1 MSSLRQ
7 SLSIFLPL
15 ITGVG
20 LLFGL
25 PNIEELIKFER
36 LAFLYPE
43 KFEKEHLF
51 ADCSEANEFKITIL
65 DFSPDPEANL
75 NIESYLLDKEA
86 LEIMGP
92 EGGSPIEWAQFLAQ
106 TRLDDDRLTVIP
118 SSLSW
123 DDATE
128 LAILALQEQVDA
140 SPALVIGIQ
149 GEFIN
154 SEASIPDY
162 LQASVI
168 PLEIPDTIE
177 LPEIDHVQR
186 PPSIAS
192 DSFGISEV
200 RGLKLESAGEDKLI
214 PILVQWGDKILP
226 TLPLASLLKSQH
238 LSPGDLIL
246 EDGGYLRL
254 GEDGIILKL
263 DNEGRVAFP
272 VVEAHQH
279 SASKLQIYPKQAE
292 TCKIISPSN
301 APKSTPNLQTQIQQA
316 HSQKY
321 RERTT
326 YQRWPLP
333 FELGLT
339 LALVLLLQIRKFWIA
354 PLILITVIG
363 GSTMVG
369 QWMLISPL
377 ILATITF
384 FFCPRDNADR

>member
-20 LLFGL
+20 LLFCL

-51 ADCSEANEFKITIL
+51 ADCSEADEFKITIL

-106 TRLDDDRLTVIP
+106 TRLDDDRLTAIP

-168 PLEIPDTIE
+168 PLEIPDTIK

-192 DSFGISEV
+192 DSFGISEL
-200 RGLKLESAGEDKLI
+200 RGLKIEDAGEQKLI
-214 PILVQWGDKILP
+214 PMLVRWDEQILP
-226 TLPLASLLKSQH
+226 TLPLAGLLKCHRLPPAQ
-238 LSPGDLIL
+238 LIL
-246 EDGGYLRL
+246 EDGGYLRF
-254 GEDGIILKL
+254 GEAGIILKL
-263 DNEGRVAFP
+263 DQKGRVALP
-272 VVEAHQH
+272 MAESAPQ
-279 SASKLQIYPKQAE
+279 SASKIQIYPEQAE
-292 TCKIISPSN
+292 TFKIISSQDS
-301 APKSTPNLQTQIQQA
+301 PKAARSLKSQIQQA
-316 HSQKY
+316 LSQKPKA
-321 RERTT
+321 TKT
-326 YQRWPLP
+326 YQRWPIPL
-333 FELGLT
+333 ELGL
-339 LALVLLLQIRKFWIA
+339 LLVSVLLLHLRKFWIT
-354 PLILITVIG
+354 PIILVGMLG
-363 GSTMVG
+363 GS
-369 QWMLISPL
+369 S
-377 ILATITF
+377 
-384 FFCPRDNADR
+384 